1 MRKERRVA
9 KAEQGKVDSIEGG
22 AALGEDW
29 NRAVGLRAG
38 DGVLSGEDN
47 DSAVHPNAWRPHGM
61 MKVGWKEV
69 ANKHSHGSGARGVG
83 KPGGELTQ

>member
-1 MRKERRVA
+1 MRKEPRVA

-22 AALGEDW
+22 AALGEAW

-61 MKVGWKEV
+61 MKVGWKEA
-69 ANKHSHGSGARGVG
+69 ANKHSHGSGVRG
-83 KPGGELTQ
+83 GG